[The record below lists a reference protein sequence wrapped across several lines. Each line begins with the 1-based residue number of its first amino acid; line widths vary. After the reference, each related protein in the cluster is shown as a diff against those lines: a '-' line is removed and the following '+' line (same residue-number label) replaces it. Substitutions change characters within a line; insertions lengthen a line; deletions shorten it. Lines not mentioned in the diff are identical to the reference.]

1 MQFARIDFDYCMHQT
16 WTLWF
21 KPGVPGEFE
30 GALEESCVRK
40 LGIFVGAL
48 VAVTALLVVL
58 GGREPSFQAEP
69 AAIGKTI
76 ETDRFTR
83 KDIRFPCGNA
93 TCAGWLYLPT
103 SEVNPPVVVMAQGLT
118 GLRRDL
124 IPGFAETFAANGMA
138 AFAFDYRYFGDS
150 GGSPRNLAD
159 PQRQL
164 TDWRAAIS
172 YVQTL
177 SEVDGDRLGLW
188 GTSMSGGLVLELAA
202 TDPNVDVVVSQI
214 PGIDS
219 EAERIGLQTDARSVL
234 NILTAIFVDHV
245 KSIFSDDAF
254 VISTFGGPDDFAM
267 FADAQTMI
275 DIEPLRQQDPTPRRI
290 AGRSLP
296 RLNAYNPRDFWD
308 DVSVPVLVMASE
320 TDRLSP
326 IEPIIEFAELKKD
339 IVTLELFSGTHFEL
353 YKQSEMAR
361 ASQRQADFFAANL
374 LGR

>member
-1 MQFARIDFDYCMHQT
+1 MKKVGISV
-16 WTLWF
+16 
-21 KPGVPGEFE
+21 GVFV
-30 GALEESCVRK
+30 AL
-40 LGIFVGAL
+40 IAL
-48 VAVTALLVVL
+48 IVVL
-58 GGREPSFQAEP
+58 GGREPSSQAEP
-69 AAIGKTI
+69 AAIGKSI
-76 ETDRFTR
+76 ESERFTR
-83 KDIRFPCGNA
+83 TDVRFPCGNA
-93 TCAGWLYLPT
+93 TCAGWLYMPT
-103 SEVNPPVVVMAQGLT
+103 SEVNPPVVVMGQGLT
-118 GLRRDL
+118 GLRKDL
-124 IPGFAETFAANGMA
+124 MPGFAETFASNGIA

-177 SEVDGDRLGLW
+177 PEADGDRLGLW

-219 EAERIGLQTDARSVL
+219 EAERIGLQTDARSL
-234 NILTAIFVDHV
+234 INILTAIFMDHV
-245 KSIFSDDAF
+245 KSIYSDEAF
-254 VISTFGGPDDFAM
+254 VISTFGGPEDFAM

-275 DIEPLRQQDPTPRRI
+275 DIEPLRQQDSTPRRI

-308 DVSVPVLVMASE
+308 EVSVPILIMASE

-326 IEPIIEFAELKKD
+326 IEPIIEFAELKQD

-353 YKQSEMAR
+353 YKPSEMAW
-361 ASQRQADFFAANL
+361 ASQRQADFFSAHLA
-374 LGR
+374 GR